1 MDSLVIELDNR
12 LKLRLD
18 ALAARSRKPLSEWAA
33 EQLGHLA
40 ISADVGSA
48 GTYSAEWLAAFG
60 SILDPSFVAPARSCA
75 PKRGLDFLNI
85 CLGKCESPSK

>member
-18 ALAARSRKPLSEWAA
+18 ELAARSRKPLSEWAA

-40 ISADVGSA
+40 IAADVGSA

-60 SILDPSFVAPARSCA
+60 SIRDPSFVVPARPMPSGSRRSRA
-75 PKRGLDFLNI
+75 LRVGFL
-85 CLGKCESPSK
+85 